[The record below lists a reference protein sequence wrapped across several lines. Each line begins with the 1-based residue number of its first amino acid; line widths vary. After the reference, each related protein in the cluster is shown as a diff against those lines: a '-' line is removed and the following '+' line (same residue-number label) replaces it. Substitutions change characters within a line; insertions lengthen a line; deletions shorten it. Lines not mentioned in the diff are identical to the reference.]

1 MNNVFSKK
9 KVLLSDI
16 YNSKEAI
23 ITATKEAVHNKQ
35 LLFDVCVKKKSI
47 TFSLSTCFCSS
58 SQTLVPTCIG
68 AKSVDTYPSNLSVM
82 GGSKNELFYS
92 VYYKGKPFMV
102 LTVGFNEVGFLYEEE
117 IPYVE
122 PAPEEPVPLVV
133 DLSSKKEFDDSS
145 FKKRQAL
152 AVLNPI
158 YSSAAFSAFWGFPQ
172 GGFHAFRSNTYT
184 Y

>member
-35 LLFDVCVKKKSI
+35 LLFDVCIKKKSI

-117 IPYVE
+117 SVYVE
-122 PAPEEPVPLVV
+122 VAPAVVERKVEPEEDVVFFYGSGKPMEYKKPEQKSLWGAWPMAANYRLV
-133 DLSSKKEFDDSS
+133 
-145 FKKRQAL
+145 
-152 AVLNPI
+152 
-158 YSSAAFSAFWGFPQ
+158 
-172 GGFHAFRSNTYT
+172 
-184 Y
+184 